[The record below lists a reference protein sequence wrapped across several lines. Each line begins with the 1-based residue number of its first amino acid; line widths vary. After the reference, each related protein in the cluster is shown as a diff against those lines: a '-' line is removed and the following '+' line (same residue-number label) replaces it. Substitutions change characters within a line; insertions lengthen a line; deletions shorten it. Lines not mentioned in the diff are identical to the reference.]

1 MMGRP
6 DGFLLYSRREDSER
20 ACAERINDYHEIRLS
35 SKTEE
40 RRKQA
45 ARCMNC
51 GVPYCQSA
59 IRLNGMVTGCPLH
72 NLIPEWND
80 QIYRGNDEHALR
92 RLLKTNPFPEFTG
105 RVCPALCEK
114 ACING
119 YDGDPVT
126 VRDNER
132 WLCETGFSQD
142 LIRPAEIPVRSG
154 KHVAVIGSGPSGLA
168 AAYRLNIRGH
178 RVTVYEKNEKPGG
191 LLMYGIPNMKLD
203 KSVVGRRIALM
214 EKEGVEFRTGISAGR
229 DISLARLRESYDAV
243 ILACGASNAR
253 MPAVEGI
260 DSTRGVIKAVE
271 YLSETTRHLP
281 DLPEMNAEGK
291 NVVIL
296 GGGDT
301 GNDCLATAIRQKCA
315 SVVQIEMMPSPPQE
329 RREDNPWPQWP
340 KVLKTDYGQEE
351 AIHVYGKDPRIWS
364 KTLTALIS
372 EEGILQSVETAS
384 IHFEE
389 GRPVI
394 SEEREILPCD
404 LLIIAAGFTGCE
416 TELPIS
422 AGIDLTARNT
432 VASPEGGYMTNVNGI
447 FSCGDM
453 HRGAS
458 LVVWAIREGLECARE
473 VDEWLMGYTNLI

>member
-1 MMGRP
+1 MGRP

-20 ACAERINDYHEIRLS
+20 ACAERINDYREIRLS

-132 WLCETGFSQD
+132 WLCETGFSQN
-142 LIRPAEIPVRSG
+142 LIKPADIPVRSG
-154 KHVAVIGSGPSGLA
+154 KKVAVIGSGPSGLA

-178 RVTVYEKNEKPGG
+178 QVTVFERNEKPGG
-191 LLMYGIPNMKLD
+191 LLMFGIPNMKLD
-203 KSVVGRRIALM
+203 KSVVERRIALM
-214 EKEGVEFRTGISAGR
+214 EKEGVEFRTGTEVGR
-229 DISLARLRESYDAV
+229 DISLARLQESYDAV
-243 ILACGASNAR
+243 ILACGASKAR

-260 DSTRGVIKAVE
+260 ESTRGVIKAVE

-281 DLPEMNAEGK
+281 DLPEVSAEGK

-301 GNDCLATAIRQKCA
+301 GNDCLATAVRQKCA

-351 AIHVYGKDPRIWS
+351 AIHVFGQDPRIWS
-364 KTLTALIS
+364 TTLTALIS
-372 EEGILQSVETAS
+372 EDGILKAVETAS

-394 SEEREILPCD
+394 SGERQILPCD
-404 LLIIAAGFTGCE
+404 LLIIAAGFIGCE
-416 TELPIS
+416 TELPVS
-422 AGIDLTARNT
+422 AGIELTARNT
-432 VASPEGGYMTNVNGI
+432 VASEEGSYLTNVNGI

-473 VDEWLMGYTNLI
+473 ADEWMMGYTNLI

>member
-1 MMGRP
+1 MGKP

-20 ACAERINDYHEIRLS
+20 ACAERINDYDEIRLC

-45 ARCMNC
+45 SRCMNC

-59 IRLNGMVTGCPLH
+59 IRLSGMVTGCPLH

-119 YDGDPVT
+119 YDGEPVT

-132 WLCETGFSQD
+132 FLSDTGFANN
-142 LIRPAEIPVRSG
+142 LIRAEEIPGRTA
-154 KHVAVIGSGPSGLA
+154 KKAAVIGSGPAGLA
-168 AAYRLNIRGH
+168 AAYRLNQRGH
-178 RVTVYEKNEKPGG
+178 HVTVYERSGKPGG

-203 KSVVGRRIALM
+203 KKVVERRISLM
-214 EKEGVEFRTGISAGR
+214 TEEGIQFITGVSAGK
-229 DISLARLRESYDAV
+229 DITLAELQEEYDAV
-243 ILACGASNAR
+243 ILACGASQAR
-253 MPAVEGI
+253 MPDIEGI
-260 DSTRGVIKAVE
+260 ENTKGVIKAVA
-271 YLSETTRHLP
+271 YLSETTRNLP
-281 DLPEMNAEGK
+281 DLPEISAAGR

-301 GNDCLATAIRQKCA
+301 GNDCLATAIRQKCTSA
-315 SVVQIEMMPSPPQE
+315 VQIEMMPSPPKE
-329 RREDNPWPQWP
+329 RRENNPWPEWP

-351 AIHVYGKDPRIWS
+351 AICLYGNDPRIWS
-364 KTLTALIS
+364 TTLTNLITEDGALKA
-372 EEGILQSVETAS
+372 VETAK

-394 SEEREILPCD
+394 SEERDILPCD

-416 TELPIS
+416 TELPLS
-422 AGIDLTARNT
+422 AGIELSRRNT
-432 VASPEGGYMTNVNGI
+432 VASKENSYASNISGI

>member
-1 MMGRP
+1 MGKP

-20 ACAERINDYHEIRLS
+20 ACSERINDYNEIRLS

-59 IRLNGMVTGCPLH
+59 IRLKGMVTGCPLH

-80 QIYRGNDEHALR
+80 QIYRENDEHALR

-119 YDGDPVT
+119 YDGEPVT

-132 WLCETGFSQD
+132 WLAETGFAQN
-142 LIRPAEIPVRSG
+142 LIRPAEIPVRSS
-154 KHVAVIGSGPSGLA
+154 KKVAVIGSGPSGLA
-168 AAYRLNIRGH
+168 AAYRLNHRGH
-178 RVTVYEKNEKPGG
+178 HVTVFERNEKPGG
-191 LLMYGIPNMKLD
+191 LLMFGIPNMKLD
-203 KSVVGRRIALM
+203 KKVIARRIALM
-214 EKEGVEFRTGISAGR
+214 AEEGVEFRTGVCAGK
-229 DISLARLRESYDAV
+229 DISLQELKETYDAV
-243 ILACGASNAR
+243 ILACGASQAR
-253 MPAVEGI
+253 MPDIEGI
-260 DSTRGVIKAVE
+260 EGTKGVIKAVD
-271 YLSETTRHLP
+271 YLSETTRSLP
-281 DLPEMNAEGK
+281 GLPAVNAEGR
-291 NVVIL
+291 NIVIL

-301 GNDCLATAIRQKCA
+301 GNDCVATAIRQKCA
-315 SVVQIEMMPSPPQE
+315 SVIQIEMMPSPPLE
-329 RREDNPWPQWP
+329 RREDNPWPEWP

-351 AIHVYGKDPRIWS
+351 AAHVFGKDPRIFS
-364 KTLTALIS
+364 KTVTSLIA
-372 EEGILQSVETAS
+372 EEGVLKAVETAS
-384 IHFEE
+384 IRFEE
-389 GRPVI
+389 GRPVL

-416 TELPIS
+416 TELPLS
-422 AGIDLTARNT
+422 MGIELSARNT
-432 VASPEGGYMTNVNGI
+432 VASEENSYASSVEGI

-458 LVVWAIREGLECARE
+458 LVVWAIKEGLECARE
-473 VDEWLMGYTNLI
+473 ADEWMMGYTNLI

>member
-1 MMGRP
+1 MGKP

-20 ACAERINDYHEIRLS
+20 ACAERINDYDEIRLC

-45 ARCMNC
+45 SRCMNC

-59 IRLNGMVTGCPLH
+59 IRLSGMVTGCPLH

-119 YDGDPVT
+119 YDGEPVT

-132 WLCETGFSQD
+132 FLSDTGFANN
-142 LIRPAEIPVRSG
+142 LIRAEEIPVRTA
-154 KHVAVIGSGPSGLA
+154 KKAAVIGSGPAGLA
-168 AAYRLNIRGH
+168 AAYRLNQRGH
-178 RVTVYEKNEKPGG
+178 HVTVYERSGKPGG

-203 KSVVGRRIALM
+203 KKVVERRISLM
-214 EKEGVEFRTGISAGR
+214 TEEGIQFITGVSAGK
-229 DISLARLRESYDAV
+229 DITLAELQEEYDAV
-243 ILACGASNAR
+243 ILACGASQAR
-253 MPAVEGI
+253 MPDIEGI
-260 DSTRGVIKAVE
+260 ENTKGVIKAVA
-271 YLSETTRHLP
+271 YLSETTRSLP
-281 DLPEMNAEGK
+281 DLPEINAAGR

-301 GNDCLATAIRQKCA
+301 GNDCLATAIRQKCTSA
-315 SVVQIEMMPSPPQE
+315 VQIEMMPSPPKE
-329 RREDNPWPQWP
+329 RRENNPWPEWP

-351 AIHVYGKDPRIWS
+351 AICLYGNDPRIWS
-364 KTLTALIS
+364 TTLTNLITEDGALKA
-372 EEGILQSVETAS
+372 VETAK

-394 SEEREILPCD
+394 SEERDILPCD

-416 TELPIS
+416 TELPLS
-422 AGIDLTARNT
+422 AGIELSRRNT
-432 VASPEGGYMTNVNGI
+432 VASKENSYASNISGI

>member
-1 MMGRP
+1 MGKP
-6 DGFLLYSRREDSER
+6 DGFLLFSRREDSER
-20 ACAERINDYHEIRLS
+20 ACAERIYDYDEIRLC

-45 ARCMNC
+45 SRCMNC

-59 IRLNGMVTGCPLH
+59 ICLSGMVTGCPLH

-119 YDGDPVT
+119 YDGEPVT

-132 WLCETGFSQD
+132 FLSDTGFANN
-142 LIRPAEIPVRSG
+142 LIRAEEIPVRTA
-154 KHVAVIGSGPSGLA
+154 KKAAVIGSGPAGLA
-168 AAYRLNIRGH
+168 VAYRLNQRGH
-178 RVTVYEKNEKPGG
+178 HVTVYERSGKPGG

-203 KSVVGRRIALM
+203 KKVVERRISLM
-214 EKEGVEFRTGISAGR
+214 AEEGIQFITGVSAGK
-229 DISLARLRESYDAV
+229 DISLAELQEEYDAV
-243 ILACGASNAR
+243 ILACGASQAR
-253 MPAVEGI
+253 MPDLEGI
-260 DSTRGVIKAVE
+260 ENTKGVIKAIT
-271 YLSETTRHLP
+271 YLSETTRSLP
-281 DLPEMNAEGK
+281 DLPEISAAGR

-301 GNDCLATAIRQKCA
+301 GNDCLATAIRQKCTSA
-315 SVVQIEMMPSPPQE
+315 VQIEMMPSPPKE
-329 RREDNPWPQWP
+329 RRENNPWPEWP

-351 AIHVYGKDPRIWS
+351 AICLYGNDPRIWS
-364 KTLTALIS
+364 TTLTNLITEDGALKA
-372 EEGILQSVETAS
+372 VETAK

-394 SEEREILPCD
+394 SEERDILPCD

-416 TELPIS
+416 TELPLS
-422 AGIDLTARNT
+422 AGIELSRRNT
-432 VASPEGGYMTNVNGI
+432 VASKENSYASNISGI

-458 LVVWAIREGLECARE
+458 LVVWAIREGLECAGE

>member
-1 MMGRP
+1 
-6 DGFLLYSRREDSER
+6 
-20 ACAERINDYHEIRLS
+20 
-35 SKTEE
+35 
-40 RRKQA
+40 
-45 ARCMNC
+45 MNC
-51 GVPYCQSA
+51 GVPFCQSA
-59 IRLNGMVTGCPLH
+59 IRLSGMVTGCPLH

-119 YDGDPVT
+119 YDGEPVT

-132 WLCETGFSQD
+132 FLSDTGFARN
-142 LIRPAEIPVRSG
+142 LIQAEEIPVRTA
-154 KHVAVIGSGPSGLA
+154 KKAAVIGSGPAGLA
-168 AAYRLNIRGH
+168 AAYRLNRRGH
-178 RVTVYEKNEKPGG
+178 HVTVYERSEKPGG

-203 KSVVGRRIALM
+203 KKVVERRTALM
-214 EKEGVEFRTGISAGR
+214 AEEGIQFITGVSAGK
-229 DISLARLRESYDAV
+229 DISLSQLKEEYDAV
-243 ILACGASNAR
+243 ILACGASQAR
-253 MPAVEGI
+253 VPDIEGI
-260 DSTRGVIKAVE
+260 ENTKGVMKAVE
-271 YLSETTRHLP
+271 YLSETTRSLP
-281 DLPEMNAEGK
+281 DLPEISAAGR

-315 SVVQIEMMPSPPQE
+315 SVLQIEMMPSPPEE
-329 RREDNPWPQWP
+329 RREDNPWPEWP

-351 AIHVYGKDPRIWS
+351 AVYLYGNDPRIWS
-364 KTLTALIS
+364 TTVTELIT
-372 EEGILQSVETAS
+372 ENGVLKAVETA
-384 IHFEE
+384 IIRFEE
-389 GRPVI
+389 GRPLI
-394 SEEREILPCD
+394 SEERDILPCD

-416 TELPIS
+416 TELPLS
-422 AGIDLTARNT
+422 AGIELSKRNT
-432 VASPEGGYMTNVNGI
+432 VATKENCYASNISGI

>member
-1 MMGRP
+1 MGRP

-20 ACAERINDYHEIRLS
+20 ACDERINDYLEIRQS
-35 SKTEE
+35 SKPEE

-80 QIYRGNDEHALR
+80 QIYRSNDEHALR

-132 WLCETGFSQD
+132 WLAETGFAREI
-142 LIRPAEIPVRSG
+142 IRPAEIPVRSG
-154 KHVAVIGSGPSGLA
+154 KKVAVVGSGPAGLA
-168 AAYRLNIRGH
+168 AAYRLNRRGH
-178 RVTVYEKNEKPGG
+178 LAAVFERNEEPGG
-191 LLMYGIPNMKLD
+191 LLMYGIPNMKLE
-203 KSVVGRRIALM
+203 KSAVRRRTALM
-214 EKEGVEFRTGISAGR
+214 EKEGVEFRTNVSVGS
-229 DISLARLRESYDAV
+229 DITLAQLQETYDAV
-243 ILACGASNAR
+243 ILACGAGKAR

-260 DSTRGVIKAVE
+260 DQTPGVIKAVE

-281 DLPEMNAEGK
+281 DLPRVNAQGK
-291 NVVIL
+291 HVVIL

-315 SVVQIEMMPSPPQE
+315 SAVQIEMMPAPPLQRSE
-329 RREDNPWPQWP
+329 ENPWPQWP

-351 AIHVYGKDPRIWS
+351 AVFVFHQDPRIWS
-364 KTLTALIS
+364 KTLTALHT
-372 EEGILQSVETAS
+372 EEGVLKSVETAE

-394 SEEREILPCD
+394 SEERETIPCD

-416 TELPIS
+416 TELPLS
-422 AGIDLTARNT
+422 AGIELTARGT
-432 VASPEGGYMTNVNGI
+432 VASGTDSYASNIEGI

>member
-1 MMGRP
+1 MGKP

-20 ACAERINDYHEIRLS
+20 ACAERINDYNEIRLS

-59 IRLNGMVTGCPLH
+59 IKLKGMVTGCPLH

-80 QIYRGNDEHALR
+80 QIYRENDEHALR

-132 WLCETGFSQD
+132 WLAETGFARN
-142 LIRPAEIPVRSG
+142 LIRPAEIPVRSS
-154 KHVAVIGSGPSGLA
+154 KKVAVIGSGPSGLA
-168 AAYRLNIRGH
+168 AAYRLNQRGH
-178 RVTVYEKNEKPGG
+178 HVTVFERNEKPGG

-203 KSVVGRRIALM
+203 KKVIARRIALM
-214 EKEGVEFRTGISAGR
+214 AEEGVEFRTGVCAGR
-229 DISLARLRESYDAV
+229 DISLQELKETYDAV
-243 ILACGASNAR
+243 ILACGASQAR
-253 MPAVEGI
+253 MPDIEGI
-260 DSTRGVIKAVE
+260 AQTQGVIKAVD
-271 YLSETTRHLP
+271 YLSETTRSLP
-281 DLPEMNAEGK
+281 GLPAVSAEGR
-291 NVVIL
+291 NIVIL

-301 GNDCLATAIRQKCA
+301 GNDCAATAIRQKCA
-315 SVVQIEMMPSPPQE
+315 SVTQIEMMPAPPLQ
-329 RREDNPWPQWP
+329 RREDNPWPEWP

-351 AIHVYGKDPRIWS
+351 AVYVFGKDPRVFS
-364 KTLTALIS
+364 RTVTALIA
-372 EEGILQSVETAS
+372 EEGVLNAVETAS
-384 IHFEE
+384 VRFEK

-416 TELPIS
+416 TELPLS
-422 AGIDLTARNT
+422 MGIDLSGRNT
-432 VASPEGGYMTNVNGI
+432 VASEENSYASSVEGI

-473 VDEWLMGYTNLI
+473 VDEWMMGYTNLI

>member
-1 MMGRP
+1 MGRP
-6 DGFLLYSRREDSER
+6 DGFLLYARKEDSER
-20 ACAERINDYHEIRLS
+20 TCAERIKDYQEIRLAAR
-35 SKTEE
+35 TDE

-80 QIYRGNDEHALR
+80 QIYRSNDEHALR

-119 YDGDPVT
+119 CDGEPVT

-132 WLCETGFSQD
+132 WLSDTGYAEN
-142 LIRPAEIPVRSG
+142 LLRPAVITVRSE
-154 KHVAVIGSGPSGLA
+154 KKVVVVGSGPAGLA
-168 AAYRLNIRGH
+168 AAYRLNLRGH
-178 RVTVYEKNEKPGG
+178 HVTVFERNEKPGG
-191 LLMYGIPNMKLD
+191 LLMFGIPNMKLD
-203 KSVVGRRIALM
+203 KTVVARRIGLM
-214 EKEGVEFRTGISAGR
+214 EAEGVEFRTGIAVGK
-229 DISLARLRESYDAV
+229 DISLAELNEEYDAV
-243 ILACGASNAR
+243 ILACGASQAR
-253 MPAVEGI
+253 IPAVEGI
-260 DSTRGVIKAVE
+260 ENTSGVIKAVE

-281 DLPEMNAEGK
+281 GLPEVNAEGK

-301 GNDCLATAIRQKCA
+301 GNDCLATAIRQGCV
-315 SVVQIEMMPSPPQE
+315 SVVQIEMMPSPPKE
-329 RREDNPWPQWP
+329 RAEDNPWPQWP
-340 KVLKTDYGQEE
+340 KVLKTDYGQQE
-351 AIHVYGKDPRIWS
+351 AIHLFGKDPRIWS
-364 KTLTALIS
+364 RTLTALNT
-372 EEGILQSVETAS
+372 EDGVLKSVETAG
-384 IHFEE
+384 IRFEN
-389 GRPVI
+389 RKPVI
-394 SEEREILPCD
+394 SEERETVPCD

-416 TELPIS
+416 TELPLS
-422 AGIDLTARNT
+422 AGIELTARNN
-432 VASPEGGYMTNVNGI
+432 VASEEGIYATNIPGI

-458 LVVWAIREGLECARE
+458 LVVWAVKEGLECAGE
-473 VDEWLMGYTNLI
+473 VDEQLMGYTNLI

>member
-1 MMGRP
+1 MGKP
-6 DGFLLYSRREDSER
+6 DGFLLFSRREDSER
-20 ACAERINDYHEIRLS
+20 ACAERINDYDEIRLC

-45 ARCMNC
+45 SRCMNC

-59 IRLNGMVTGCPLH
+59 IRLSGMVTGCPLH

-119 YDGDPVT
+119 YDGEPVT

-132 WLCETGFSQD
+132 FLSDTGFARN
-142 LIRPAEIPVRSG
+142 LIRAEEIPVRTA
-154 KHVAVIGSGPSGLA
+154 KKAAVIGSGPAGLA
-168 AAYRLNIRGH
+168 AAYRLNQRGH
-178 RVTVYEKNEKPGG
+178 HVTVYERSEKPGG

-203 KSVVGRRIALM
+203 KKIVERRISLM
-214 EKEGVEFRTGISAGR
+214 AEEGIQFITGVSAGK
-229 DISLARLRESYDAV
+229 DITLAELQEKYDAV
-243 ILACGASNAR
+243 ILACGASQAR
-253 MPAVEGI
+253 MPDIEGI
-260 DSTRGVIKAVE
+260 EHTKGVIKAVA
-271 YLSETTRHLP
+271 YLSETTRNLP
-281 DLPEMNAEGK
+281 DLPEINAVGR

-301 GNDCLATAIRQKCA
+301 GNDCLATAIRQKCVSA
-315 SVVQIEMMPSPPQE
+315 VQIEMMPSPPKE
-329 RREDNPWPQWP
+329 RREDNPWPEWP

-351 AIHVYGKDPRIWS
+351 AVYLYGNDPRIWS
-364 KTLTALIS
+364 TTLTELITEDGALKAVETAKIRFEEGRLLIS
-372 EEGILQSVETAS
+372 EE
-384 IHFEE
+384 
-389 GRPVI
+389 RD
-394 SEEREILPCD
+394 ILPCD

-416 TELPIS
+416 TDLPLS
-422 AGIDLTARNT
+422 AGIELSRRNT
-432 VASPEGGYMTNVNGI
+432 VATKENSYASNISGI

>member
-1 MMGRP
+1 MGKP

-20 ACAERINDYHEIRLS
+20 ACAERINDYNEIRLS

-59 IRLNGMVTGCPLH
+59 IKLKGMVTGCPLH

-80 QIYRGNDEHALR
+80 QIYRENDEHALR

-132 WLCETGFSQD
+132 WLAETGFARN
-142 LIRPAEIPVRSG
+142 LIRPAEIPVRSS
-154 KHVAVIGSGPSGLA
+154 KKVAVIGSGPSGLA
-168 AAYRLNIRGH
+168 AAYRLNQRGH
-178 RVTVYEKNEKPGG
+178 HVTVFERNEKPGG

-203 KSVVGRRIALM
+203 KKVIARRIALM
-214 EKEGVEFRTGISAGR
+214 AEEGVEFRTGVCAGR
-229 DISLARLRESYDAV
+229 DISLQELKETYDAV
-243 ILACGASNAR
+243 ILACGASQAR
-253 MPAVEGI
+253 MPDIEGI
-260 DSTRGVIKAVE
+260 AQTQGVIKAVD
-271 YLSETTRHLP
+271 YLSETTRSLP
-281 DLPEMNAEGK
+281 GLPAVSAEGR
-291 NVVIL
+291 NIVIL

-301 GNDCLATAIRQKCA
+301 GNDCAATAIRQKCA
-315 SVVQIEMMPSPPQE
+315 SVTQIEMMPAPPLQ
-329 RREDNPWPQWP
+329 RREDNPWPEWP

-351 AIHVYGKDPRIWS
+351 AVYVFGKDPRVFS
-364 KTLTALIS
+364 RTVTALIA
-372 EEGILQSVETAS
+372 EEGVLNAVETAS
-384 IHFEE
+384 VRFEK

-416 TELPIS
+416 TELPLS
-422 AGIDLTARNT
+422 MGIELSSRNT
-432 VASPEGGYMTNVNGI
+432 VASEENSYASSVEGI

-473 VDEWLMGYTNLI
+473 VDEWMMGYTNLI

>member
-1 MMGRP
+1 MGKP

-20 ACAERINDYHEIRLS
+20 ACAERINDYNEIRLS

-59 IRLNGMVTGCPLH
+59 IKLKGMVTGCPLH

-80 QIYRGNDEHALR
+80 QIYRENDEHALR

-132 WLCETGFSQD
+132 WLAETGFARN
-142 LIRPAEIPVRSG
+142 LIRPAEIPVRSS
-154 KHVAVIGSGPSGLA
+154 KKVAVIGSGPSGLA
-168 AAYRLNIRGH
+168 AAYRLNQRGH
-178 RVTVYEKNEKPGG
+178 HVTVFERNEKPGG

-203 KSVVGRRIALM
+203 KKVIARRIALM
-214 EKEGVEFRTGISAGR
+214 AEEGVEFRTGVCAGR
-229 DISLARLRESYDAV
+229 DISLQELKETYDAV
-243 ILACGASNAR
+243 ILACGASQAR
-253 MPAVEGI
+253 MPDIEGI
-260 DSTRGVIKAVE
+260 AQTQGVIKAVD
-271 YLSETTRHLP
+271 YLSETTRSLP
-281 DLPEMNAEGK
+281 GLPAVSAEGR
-291 NVVIL
+291 NIVIL

-301 GNDCLATAIRQKCA
+301 GNDCAATAIRQKCA
-315 SVVQIEMMPSPPQE
+315 SVTQIEMMPAPPLQ
-329 RREDNPWPQWP
+329 RREDNPWPEWP

-351 AIHVYGKDPRIWS
+351 AVYVFGKDPRVFS
-364 KTLTALIS
+364 RTVTALIA
-372 EEGILQSVETAS
+372 EEGVLNAVETAS
-384 IHFEE
+384 VRFEK

-416 TELPIS
+416 TELPLS
-422 AGIDLTARNT
+422 MGIELSGRNT
-432 VASPEGGYMTNVNGI
+432 VASEENSYASSVEGI

-473 VDEWLMGYTNLI
+473 VDEWMMGYTNLI

>member
-1 MMGRP
+1 MGKP

-20 ACAERINDYHEIRLS
+20 ACAERINDYDEIRLC

-45 ARCMNC
+45 SRCMNC

-59 IRLNGMVTGCPLH
+59 IRLSGMVTGCPLH

-119 YDGDPVT
+119 YDGEPVT

-132 WLCETGFSQD
+132 FLSDTGFANN
-142 LIRPAEIPVRSG
+142 LIRAEEIPVRTA
-154 KHVAVIGSGPSGLA
+154 KKAAVIGSGPAGLA
-168 AAYRLNIRGH
+168 VAYRLNQRGH
-178 RVTVYEKNEKPGG
+178 HVTVYERSGKPGG

-203 KSVVGRRIALM
+203 KKVVERRISLM
-214 EKEGVEFRTGISAGR
+214 AEEGIRFITGVSAGK
-229 DISLARLRESYDAV
+229 DISLAELQEEYDAV
-243 ILACGASNAR
+243 ILACGASQAR
-253 MPAVEGI
+253 MPDLEGI
-260 DSTRGVIKAVE
+260 ENTKGVIRAIT
-271 YLSETTRHLP
+271 YLSETTRSLP
-281 DLPEMNAEGK
+281 GLPEISAAGR

-301 GNDCLATAIRQKCA
+301 GNDCLATAIRQKCTSA
-315 SVVQIEMMPSPPQE
+315 VQIEMMPSPPKE
-329 RREDNPWPQWP
+329 RRENNPWPEWP

-351 AIHVYGKDPRIWS
+351 AICLYGNDPRIWS
-364 KTLTALIS
+364 TTLTNLITEDGALKA
-372 EEGILQSVETAS
+372 VETAK

-394 SEEREILPCD
+394 SEERDILPCD

-416 TELPIS
+416 TELPLS
-422 AGIDLTARNT
+422 AGIELSRRNT
-432 VASPEGGYMTNVNGI
+432 VASKENSYASNISGI

-458 LVVWAIREGLECARE
+458 LVVWAIREGLECAVE

>member
-1 MMGRP
+1 MGKP

-20 ACAERINDYHEIRLS
+20 ACAERINDYNEIRLS

-59 IRLNGMVTGCPLH
+59 IKLKGMVTGCPLH

-80 QIYRGNDEHALR
+80 QIYRENDEHALR

-132 WLCETGFSQD
+132 WLAETGFARN
-142 LIRPAEIPVRSG
+142 LIRPAEIPVRSS
-154 KHVAVIGSGPSGLA
+154 KKVAVIGSGPSGLA
-168 AAYRLNIRGH
+168 AAYRLNQRGH
-178 RVTVYEKNEKPGG
+178 HVTVFERNEKPGG

-203 KSVVGRRIALM
+203 KKVIARRIALM
-214 EKEGVEFRTGISAGR
+214 AEEGVEFRTGVCAGR
-229 DISLARLRESYDAV
+229 DISLQELKETYDAV
-243 ILACGASNAR
+243 ILACGASQAR
-253 MPAVEGI
+253 MPDIEGI
-260 DSTRGVIKAVE
+260 AQTQGVIKAVD
-271 YLSETTRHLP
+271 YLSETTRSLP
-281 DLPEMNAEGK
+281 GLPAVSAEGR
-291 NVVIL
+291 NIVIL

-301 GNDCLATAIRQKCA
+301 GNDCAATAIRQKCA
-315 SVVQIEMMPSPPQE
+315 SVTQIEMMPAPPLQ
-329 RREDNPWPQWP
+329 RREDNPWPEWP

-351 AIHVYGKDPRIWS
+351 AVYVFGKDPRVFS
-364 KTLTALIS
+364 RTVTALIA
-372 EEGILQSVETAS
+372 EEGVLNAVERASVR
-384 IHFEE
+384 FEK

-416 TELPIS
+416 TELPLS
-422 AGIDLTARNT
+422 MGIELSGRNT
-432 VASPEGGYMTNVNGI
+432 VASEENSYASSVEGI

-473 VDEWLMGYTNLI
+473 VDEWMMGYTNLI

>member
-1 MMGRP
+1 MGKP

-20 ACAERINDYHEIRLS
+20 ACAERINDYDEIRLC

-45 ARCMNC
+45 SRCMNC

-59 IRLNGMVTGCPLH
+59 IRLSGMVTGCPLH

-119 YDGDPVT
+119 YDGEPVT

-132 WLCETGFSQD
+132 FLSDTGFANN
-142 LIRPAEIPVRSG
+142 LIRAEEIPVRTA
-154 KHVAVIGSGPSGLA
+154 KKAAVIGSGPAGLA
-168 AAYRLNIRGH
+168 AAYRLNQRGH
-178 RVTVYEKNEKPGG
+178 HVTVYERSGKPGG

-203 KSVVGRRIALM
+203 KKVVERRISLM
-214 EKEGVEFRTGISAGR
+214 TEEGIQFITGVSAGK
-229 DISLARLRESYDAV
+229 DITLAELQEEYDAV
-243 ILACGASNAR
+243 ILACGASQAR
-253 MPAVEGI
+253 MPDIEGI
-260 DSTRGVIKAVE
+260 ENTKGVIKAVA
-271 YLSETTRHLP
+271 YLSETTRNLP
-281 DLPEMNAEGK
+281 DLPEISAAGR

-301 GNDCLATAIRQKCA
+301 GNDCLATAIRQKCTSA
-315 SVVQIEMMPSPPQE
+315 VQIEMMPSPPKE
-329 RREDNPWPQWP
+329 RRENNPWPEWP

-351 AIHVYGKDPRIWS
+351 AICLYGNDPRIWS
-364 KTLTALIS
+364 TTLTNLITEDGALKA
-372 EEGILQSVETAS
+372 VETAK

-394 SEEREILPCD
+394 SEERDILPCD

-416 TELPIS
+416 TELPLS
-422 AGIDLTARNT
+422 AGIELSRRNT
-432 VASPEGGYMTNVNGI
+432 VASKENSYASNISGI